1 MDVETRTSIL
11 MDAFEELKKK
21 WEIDENALTAKEERA
36 EILPET
42 KVNELM
48 QLKEKYK
55 LDDIEFLFLVGA
67 AVGYYQGQIN
77 VKTILLRKLAT
88 VNQFVNLLL
97 KK

>member
-1 MDVETRTSIL
+1 MDVETRASIL

-21 WEIDENALTAKEERA
+21 WEIDEDKLMVKEEKA
-36 EILPET
+36 DVLPES

-48 QLKEKYK
+48 ELKEKYK

-67 AVGYYQGQIN
+67 AVGFYQGQMN
-77 VKTILLRKLAT
+77 VKNVVIRKLNA
-88 VNQFVNLLL
+88 VNQFVNAIL

>member
-1 MDVETRTSIL
+1 MDIETRTSIL

-21 WEIDENALTAKEERA
+21 WEIDENTLMTKEEKA
-36 EILPET
+36 DVLPET

-67 AVGYYQGQIN
+67 AVGYYQGQMN
-77 VKTILLRKLAT
+77 VKNVILRKLAT
-88 VNQFVNLLL
+88 VNQFVNAIL

>member
-21 WEIDENALTAKEERA
+21 WEIDENTLTAKEESA

-67 AVGYYQGQIN
+67 AVGYYQGQRN
-77 VKTILLRKLAT
+77 VKTIVLRKLAT
-88 VNQFVNLLL
+88 VNQFVNSLL

>member
-21 WEIDENALTAKEERA
+21 WEIDENALTAKEEKA
-36 EILPET
+36 DVLPET
-42 KVNELM
+42 KVNELL

-67 AVGYYQGQIN
+67 AVGYYQGQMS
-77 VKTILLRKLAT
+77 VKNLVLKKLAT
-88 VNQFVNLLL
+88 VNQFVNSLL

>member
-1 MDVETRTSIL
+1 MDIETRTSIL

-21 WEIDENALTAKEERA
+21 WEIDEDKLMVKEERA
-36 EILPET
+36 DVLPES
-42 KVNELM
+42 KVNELV

-67 AVGYYQGQIN
+67 AVGYYQGQMDVKN
-77 VKTILLRKLAT
+77 VVFRKLNT
-88 VNQFVNLLL
+88 INQFVNAIL

>member
-1 MDVETRTSIL
+1 MDIETRTSIL

-21 WEIDENALTAKEERA
+21 WEIDENTLMVKEEKVDV
-36 EILPET
+36 LPET
-42 KVNELM
+42 KVNELL

-67 AVGYYQGQIN
+67 AVGYYQGQMN
-77 VKTILLRKLAT
+77 VKNVILRKLAT
-88 VNQFVNLLL
+88 VNQFVNAIL